1 MLIPEQVQAAVAA
14 QNNAAEVERQAKRRW
29 CEAVAVARKVWKRDL
44 MAERERLAM
53 DILAV
58 ELARS
63 GKFTEAQARGY
74 ADLAKRLGKYDECAL
89 WVRVSTK
96 LTNYRRT
103 K

>member
-14 QNNAAEVERQAKRRW
+14 QNNAVEVARQAKRRW

-44 MAERERLAM
+44 SEREALAM
-53 DILAV
+53 DFLAV

-74 ADLAKRLGKYDECAL
+74 ADLGKRLGKYDECAL

-96 LTNYRRT
+96 LTNYRRYN
-103 K
+103 